1 MSVCHAGARRAL
13 RRVRMAGMDR
23 RDDYPLAPG
32 KTFLNHGSFGAT
44 PLAVLQRARALRTEA
59 ESDFPAFYHERVFPL
74 LEASRRGVC
83 AHLGVAPDRGVFVRN
98 STTAMQ
104 TVVDHLALRDGDH
117 VVTTSREYEATVV
130 LMRLLAGRGVDV
142 QVVDGRH
149 AGLVERVLAA
159 CGPRTRAVVVS
170 HVTSPWSQVN
180 DVDAL
185 SAELSGRGVAT
196 VVDGA
201 HTAGQLPLP
210 VHRPGVFVCLT
221 LHKWLHLPKGAGFLV
236 VPADA
241 AEHVRPVV
249 TSWYAESDHLPSRFA
264 WAGTD
269 DVIAHLVGS
278 EAVAYQRELEDDGLR
293 DHWGKL
299 TTHAQDRLLSV
310 AGVRTLATAPRSP
323 AMVAVALPRV
333 DPEGLLRELHRRAVD
348 LWCGTTEEGPVL
360 RLSVAPYTSAEDVD
374 HGITVVE
381 QLLAA
386 RR

>member
-1 MSVCHAGARRAL
+1 MSVCPADARGAL
-13 RRVRMAGMDR
+13 RRVRMEGMDR

-74 LEASRRGVC
+74 LEASRRSVC

-142 QVVDGRH
+142 EVVDGRH
-149 AGLVERVLAA
+149 AGLVDRVLAA
-159 CGPRTRAVVVS
+159 CRPRTRAVVVS

-185 SAELSGRGVAT
+185 SAALADRGVAT

-210 VHRPGVFVCLT
+210 LHRPGVFVCLT

-236 VPADA
+236 VPGRRGRRACG
-241 AEHVRPVV
+241 RSSP
-249 TSWYAESDHLPSRFA
+249 
-264 WAGTD
+264 AGTP
-269 DVIAHLVGS
+269 S
-278 EAVAYQRELEDDGLR
+278 P
-293 DHWGKL
+293 
-299 TTHAQDRLLSV
+299 TTSRAASPGRAPTTSSP
-310 AGVRTLATAPRSP
+310 TSSAPRRSP
-323 AMVAVALPRV
+323 
-333 DPEGLLRELHRRAVD
+333 
-348 LWCGTTEEGPVL
+348 
-360 RLSVAPYTSAEDVD
+360 TSASSRTTACTTT
-374 HGITVVE
+374 GTS
-381 QLLAA
+381 
-386 RR
+386 